1 MAAAAAQ
8 LLLAAAAVAGGV
20 CVYVGHIAQGDGDP
34 ADVRGVEGQ
43 VRQGLR
49 LHRRGGVPVRGVQ
62 GDPPRRR
69 PAQRRLPLV
78 PRRPQHV
85 RRPHRRRCP
94 PPPPPG
100 CVLGEKEAELIQQG
114 LARLHPL

>member
-1 MAAAAAQ
+1 MAAAAAL

-43 VRQGLR
+43 VRQDLR
-49 LHRRGGVPVRGVQ
+49 LRRRGGAPVRGVQ

-69 PAQRRLPLV
+69 PAQRRPPVV

-85 RRPHRRRCP
+85 RRPHRRRFP
-94 PPPPPG
+94 PPAVAWVRNG
-100 CVLGEKEAELIQQG
+100 RE
-114 LARLHPL
+114 RS